1 MDARAKRF
9 YIKFPESK
17 DFPREWTSLIEKL
30 VTTAE
35 ETNGFPSY
43 PLSKERDR
51 RELGIERHN
60 QLSKKF
66 KLVGFG
72 FNMNI
77 ILHNTY
83 ALSYL

>member
-9 YIKFPESK
+9 YIMFPESR
-17 DFPREWTSLIEKL
+17 DFPREWTSLIEKR

-35 ETNGFPSY
+35 ETNGFPNY
-43 PLSKERDR
+43 PLSKERDG
-51 RELGIERHN
+51 RELGIERPN
-60 QLSKKF
+60 QLS

-83 ALSYL
+83 ALYYL